1 MLDELWIKAY
11 IYNNASES
19 TDPVQE
25 YIWNYSN
32 PVHRQ
37 HLADKSVWAWTN
49 NHSIETEAANEA
61 EVLEFKNRKRK
72 AT

>member
-1 MLDELWIKAY
+1 MLEELWIKAY
-11 IYNNASES
+11 IYDNGSES
-19 TDPVQE
+19 TEPVQE

-49 NHSIETEAANEA
+49 NHSIETEAAEA
-61 EVLEFKNRKRK
+61 SDIVAFKNRPRK
-72 AT
+72 AN